1 MRVTCLA
8 SGSSGNC
15 LLVQSGSTHV
25 LLDAGVGV
33 RVARKE
39 LAARDVADHALSAIL
54 ISHEHNDHVRALP
67 SLLGYQRA
75 PVLATRGTL
84 AALQPWISAEYDALT
99 PGLACEIGELCVTPV
114 RVSHDATEPVGFV
127 FEAAGVRVAVF
138 TDLGCVDG
146 DVASA
151 ICGAA
156 LVVLESNYDEQL
168 LARGSYPAHLKRRIR
183 GPQGHLSDADC
194 AGFLAAHL
202 SFETGD
208 VWLAHLSQ
216 NNNRPPLAR
225 GATQASLGPGGP
237 QVRTL
242 PRHGASVT
250 WDSSEATARPRQLN
264 LF

>member
-183 GPQGHLSDADC
+183 GPQGHLSNADC
-194 AGFLAAHL
+194 AGWRRAESAA
-202 SFETGD
+202 
-208 VWLAHLSQ
+208 
-216 NNNRPPLAR
+216 RAR
-225 GATQASLGPGGP
+225 GAAVLSGTMYAVAYPVVYVLVVVLVAP
-237 QVRTL
+237 L
-242 PRHGASVT
+242 PRSVRESINT
-250 WDSSEATARPRQLN
+250 RVNS
-264 LF
+264 